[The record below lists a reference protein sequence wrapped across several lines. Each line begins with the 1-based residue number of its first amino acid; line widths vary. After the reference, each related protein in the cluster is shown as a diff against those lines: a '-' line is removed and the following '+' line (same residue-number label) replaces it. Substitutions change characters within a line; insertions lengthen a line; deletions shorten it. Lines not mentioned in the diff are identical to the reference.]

1 MNINSK
7 LNREEEA
14 VIVSNKEGIMD
25 VRNYQDNIDE
35 ILILEDVIEELEI
48 MLSKETNALDLA
60 TQKLEDKDLEVSEVQ
75 KSRKKFW
82 KRFILTMLIAP
93 ILGSSAF
100 AFFLTVYEQVP
111 ISVHAVYSALSIE
124 EAFAIGAFCDTMALM
139 AMLCEAPASLKPSV
153 IKNLK
158 KEKEEIKKRISEY
171 ELKIYLLKTT
181 LFENKNTLQYMLK
194 EKSKSNIANMS
205 TEIKNV
211 NYYEALEQQKA
222 YLEKLYQ
229 DNCEK
234 QEPSKQENMIL
245 GRFKK
250 RKKGN

>member
-14 VIVSNKEGIMD
+14 VIVSNEEGIMD

-48 MLSKETNALDLA
+48 MLSKEANALDIA
-60 TQKLEDKDLEVSEVQ
+60 TQKLEDKDLEINEAQ

-100 AFFLTVYEQVP
+100 AFFMTVYEQVP
-111 ISVHAVYSALSIE
+111 ISVHAVYLAISSE
-124 EAFAIGAFCDTMALM
+124 EAFVIGIFIEFITILYSMVP
-139 AMLCEAPASLKPSV
+139 APASLKPSV
-153 IKNLK
+153 IKNLNS
-158 KEKEEIKKRISEY
+158 EKEEIKKCISKY
-171 ELKIYLLKTT
+171 ELKIRLLKTT

-194 EKSKSNIANMS
+194 EKSKSNIANIS